1 MIEFYNR
8 EKEIQ
13 EIMNILNMRP
23 DLITFVYG
31 PINSGKTELMSYL
44 IKTLSKEFRVFYIN
58 LRGIYVERSEDFLKV
73 LFEVDDKEYDL
84 KEYFRML
91 MDHLPSKLELPF
103 VGGIPVPKNLFK
115 RFFEGKE
122 VENVFKYVERLFL
135 KLKER
140 FNPVL
145 IIDELQVIGDLK
157 VDELLIYKLFNL
169 FIRLTKELHCC
180 HVFAVTSDSLFIE
193 RVYSEAMLQGRCR
206 YLLVDDFDYETTKDF
221 LKRYGFSEE
230 EIQLAWEYFGGKP
243 VYLVEAI
250 KNKHRLRDIC
260 EELLKI
266 RVGQIEEIVFRLE
279 VEDKELFKGVMELF
293 KEVREKGEVR
303 YRFVTDTISF
313 LVRNNILFADPTAKT
328 VKPQSKLD
336 LLAIR
341 NILEDF
347 EETSKT

>member
-73 LFEVDDKEYDL
+73 LFEVDEEYDL

-91 MDHLPSKLELPF
+91 MDHLPSKLKLPF
-103 VGGIPVPKNLFK
+103 VGGIQVPKNLFK
-115 RFFEGKE
+115 RFFEEKE

-169 FIRLTKELHCC
+169 LIRLTKELHCC
-180 HVFAVTSDSLFIE
+180 HIFAVTSDFCL
-193 RVYSEAMLQGRCR
+193 
-206 YLLVDDFDYETTKDF
+206 
-221 LKRYGFSEE
+221 
-230 EIQLAWEYFGGKP
+230 
-243 VYLVEAI
+243 
-250 KNKHRLRDIC
+250 
-260 EELLKI
+260 
-266 RVGQIEEIVFRLE
+266 
-279 VEDKELFKGVMELF
+279 
-293 KEVREKGEVR
+293 
-303 YRFVTDTISF
+303 
-313 LVRNNILFADPTAKT
+313 
-328 VKPQSKLD
+328 
-336 LLAIR
+336 
-341 NILEDF
+341 
-347 EETSKT
+347 